1 LPDPFSTVL
10 EELAETPGVP
20 VSDSLAIPETEATPA
35 TDQTVELQDRLAHLE
50 RQGQEDRVRVE
61 NAERQAQYA
70 TQWAQN
76 AAQRA
81 AAPPQVVPQ
90 QESQTHIGEGF
101 ENDKFLD
108 DPAAAM
114 RDMGAQVER
123 AVERRLAPLEG
134 VIQAGSQILTQQG
147 NKEYRRAVDEVR
159 DVYEENGWADFDDDF
174 NSVAGQLQAIGNDI
188 RRFSDGGDLRRIMF
202 LDRMERDKPLGVAP
216 RQAESPPLSPQGG
229 PLVEPG
235 NGPAQ
240 QIPPGMKAMAAK
252 WGIDQEDFDD
262 LTPEQRIEL
271 GLLQ

>member
-1 LPDPFSTVL
+1 MSDPFSTVL

-20 VSDSLAIPETEATPA
+20 VSDSLAIPETEETPA
-35 TDQTVELQDRLAHLE
+35 TDPAAELQVRLAHLE

-90 QESQTHIGEGF
+90 QPRIGSGF
-101 ENDKFLD
+101 DNDKFLD

-114 RDMGAQVER
+114 RAMGAQVER
-123 AVERRLAPLEG
+123 AVERRLAPLES

-147 NKEYRRAVDEVR
+147 EKDHRRAVDEVR
-159 DVYEENGWADFDDDF
+159 DVYEENGWGDFEADFT
-174 NSVAGQLQAIGNDI
+174 SVQGQLQLIGNDI
-188 RRFSDGGDLRRIMF
+188 RRFNDGGDLQRIMF
-202 LDRMERDKPLGVAP
+202 LDRMENKKPLGAAP

-235 NGPAQ
+235 NGPAWQ
-240 QIPPGMKAMAAK
+240 VSPGMRAEAAK
-252 WGIDQEDFDD
+252 WGVDQEDLDA

-271 GLLQ
+271 GLQQ